1 VTDLH
6 FTKPHTKGK
15 HLHYEDRIR
24 LETYLR
30 EGRKKVE
37 MAQLL
42 ECSRQTLDH
51 EIARGRER
59 VRTAP
64 SAARPYWGEE
74 RLRPYNAAYAQAQY
88 QLARKSSRKKRVVES
103 FPDLFEALKIV
114 LQPEKGKKKRSVEVA
129 LHELLDK
136 FPEQPCVA
144 SVYHMI
150 HQGFLGPKI
159 RSWLMTYRK
168 RKKKERHDYKKHLG
182 TSIEERPE
190 HINQRIDFGHW
201 EIDLVLGK
209 LGKGEVLLTL
219 LERTTNFFI
228 VWKCKDK
235 RAQTIQNE
243 LAKIFK
249 KYGRRNFKSI
259 TSDNGSEF
267 SLLHTLWRIPV
278 YFCHPYSSWEK
289 GSVERH
295 NRLLREFV
303 PKGTPIE
310 NFSTDFIL
318 QAQNEL
324 NAYPR
329 PSRRFMTP
337 SQHFYFWAK

>member
-1 VTDLH
+1 MTDLH

-144 SVYHMI
+144 RERSCLRYLNGQQISLSSGSARTSGHRPFKMSWQRFLRSMDAEI
-150 HQGFLGPKI
+150 SNPLPAIMALNFHSYTPCGGFLSISVILILPGKKAAWSGI
-159 RSWLMTYRK
+159 TAYCVSLCRK
-168 RKKKERHDYKKHLG
+168 
-182 TSIEERPE
+182 
-190 HINQRIDFGHW
+190 
-201 EIDLVLGK
+201 
-209 LGKGEVLLTL
+209 
-219 LERTTNFFI
+219 
-228 VWKCKDK
+228 
-235 RAQTIQNE
+235 A
-243 LAKIFK
+243 
-249 KYGRRNFKSI
+249 
-259 TSDNGSEF
+259 
-267 SLLHTLWRIPV
+267 
-278 YFCHPYSSWEK
+278 
-289 GSVERH
+289 
-295 NRLLREFV
+295 RL
-303 PKGTPIE
+303 
-310 NFSTDFIL
+310 
-318 QAQNEL
+318 
-324 NAYPR
+324 
-329 PSRRFMTP
+329 
-337 SQHFYFWAK
+337 